1 MPEPKA
7 RSPLPADRVRR
18 RTSSRGASAT
28 AAPGRSTADP
38 PQGERLQRVLAR
50 AGLGSRRSVEVLISE
65 GRVGVNGRVAELG
78 NRVHPAVD
86 RITVDGV
93 LVPTDPALRYFAL
106 NKPAGVTSTLRDTHA
121 ERTVAALLPLGEP
134 RLVPV
139 GRLDRDSEGLLLL
152 TNDGDLAH
160 RLQHPGYGVEKE
172 YLVEVEGEIS
182 RQAIGRLVRGV
193 PLEDGPAHALRAA
206 LVERSRG
213 RSALTVVMGE
223 GRKREVRRMLAAV
236 GHRVT
241 RLVRVRI
248 GPVRLD
254 RLRPGEIRPL
264 GSEEVMGLYRVTA
277 LDRARASGR
286 SPRA

>member
-7 RSPLPADRVRR
+7 RSPLPADRARR
-18 RTSSRGASAT
+18 RPSSRRAAAT
-28 AAPGRSTADP
+28 AATGLSAAAP

-65 GRVGVNGRVAELG
+65 GRVSVNGRVAELG
-78 NRVHPAVD
+78 NRVDPTVD
-86 RITVDGV
+86 RIAVDGV
-93 LVPTDPALRYFAL
+93 PVPPDPGLRYFAL
-106 NKPAGVTSTLRDTHA
+106 NKPAGVTSTLRDPHA
-121 ERTVAALLPLGEP
+121 EQTVAAFLPPGEP

-172 YLVEVEGEIS
+172 YLVEVEGEVS

-193 PLEDGPAHALRAA
+193 PLVDGPARALRAA
-206 LVERSRG
+206 QVERSRG

-254 RLRPGEIRPL
+254 RLRPGEVRPL
-264 GSEEVMGLYRVTA
+264 ESEEVMGLYRLTA
-277 LDRARASGR
+277 LDQAKPSGR
-286 SPRA
+286 PSGA

>member
-86 RITVDGV
+86 RITIDGV
-93 LVPTDPALRYFAL
+93 PVPTDPGLRYFAL
-106 NKPAGVTSTLRDTHA
+106 NKPAGVTSTLRDPHA
-121 ERTVAALLPLGEP
+121 ERTVAALLPPGEP

-206 LVERSRG
+206 WVERSRG

-223 GRKREVRRMLAAV
+223 GRKREIRRMLAAV

-254 RLRPGEIRPL
+254 RLRPGEVRPL
-264 GSEEVMGLYRVTA
+264 ESEEVMGLYRVTA
-277 LDRARASGR
+277 LDRAKASGR
-286 SPRA
+286 PSGA

>member
-1 MPEPKA
+1 M
-7 RSPLPADRVRR
+7 
-18 RTSSRGASAT
+18 
-28 AAPGRSTADP
+28 
-38 PQGERLQRVLAR
+38 QRVLAR
-50 AGLGSRRSVEVLISE
+50 AGLGSRRSVEVLIAE
-65 GRVGVNGRVAELG
+65 GRVSVNGRPAELG
-78 NRVHPAVD
+78 NRVDPAMD

-93 LVPTDPALRYFAL
+93 PVPTDPELRYFVL
-106 NKPAGVTSTLRDTHA
+106 NKPAGVTSTLRDPHA
-121 ERTVAALLPLGEP
+121 ERTVAAFLPPGEP

-160 RLQHPGYGVEKE
+160 RLLHPGYGVEKE

-193 PLEDGPAHALRAA
+193 LLQDGPARVLKAA

-236 GHRVT
+236 GHQVT

>member
-1 MPEPKA
+1 M
-7 RSPLPADRVRR
+7 
-18 RTSSRGASAT
+18 
-28 AAPGRSTADP
+28 
-38 PQGERLQRVLAR
+38 LAR
-50 AGLGSRRSVEVLISE
+50 AGLGSRRSVEVLIAE
-65 GRVGVNGRVAELG
+65 GRVSVNGRRAELG
-78 NRVHPAVD
+78 NRVDPAMD

-93 LVPTDPALRYFAL
+93 PVPTDPELRYFVL
-106 NKPAGVTSTLRDTHA
+106 NKPAGVTSTLRDPHA
-121 ERTVAALLPLGEP
+121 ERTVAAFLPPGEP

-160 RLQHPGYGVEKE
+160 RLLHPGYGVEKE

-193 PLEDGPAHALRAA
+193 LLQDGPARVLKAA

-236 GHRVT
+236 GHQVT

>member
-1 MPEPKA
+1 
-7 RSPLPADRVRR
+7 
-18 RTSSRGASAT
+18 
-28 AAPGRSTADP
+28 
-38 PQGERLQRVLAR
+38 LQRVLAR
-50 AGLGSRRSVEVLISE
+50 AGLGSRRSVEVLIAE
-65 GRVGVNGRVAELG
+65 GRVSVNGRPAELG
-78 NRVHPAVD
+78 NRVDPAMD

-93 LVPTDPALRYFAL
+93 PVPTDPELRYFVL
-106 NKPAGVTSTLRDTHA
+106 NKPAGVTSTLRDPHA
-121 ERTVAALLPLGEP
+121 ERTVAAFLPPGEP

-160 RLQHPGYGVEKE
+160 RLLHPGYGVEKE

-193 PLEDGPAHALRAA
+193 LLQDGPARVLKAA

-236 GHRVT
+236 GHQVT